1 MGASAVVR
9 PPLSHRLLARG
20 ARPPPQIHPRLG
32 SLLRER
38 QPPCP
43 EHAKSLTVNMERL
56 KRLLA
61 EYGRVA
67 LGTYF
72 AIFFL
77 ALAGFA
83 LALSQGLELASL
95 DLGGAGSAGVFAGAY
110 VATKVTQ
117 PVRIAA
123 TLALTP
129 IVAAVLRRTMR
140 TARVAQPE
148 EAPLHDSQR

>member
-1 MGASAVVR
+1 
-9 PPLSHRLLARG
+9 
-20 ARPPPQIHPRLG
+20 
-32 SLLRER
+32 
-38 QPPCP
+38 
-43 EHAKSLTVNMERL
+43 MERL